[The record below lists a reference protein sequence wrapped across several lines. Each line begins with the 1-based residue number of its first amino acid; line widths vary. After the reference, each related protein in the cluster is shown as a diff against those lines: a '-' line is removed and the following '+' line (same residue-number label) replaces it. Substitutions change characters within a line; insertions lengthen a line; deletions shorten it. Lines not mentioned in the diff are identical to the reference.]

1 MPRIHNGEKRVSS
14 IKDVGRVS
22 ASPLPPP
29 PRDYGAPTVPPPPTP
44 DTERPVMDRNE
55 LVQEAKLAEQ
65 AERGGG
71 AAACMTSITEQGAKL
86 SNEESSLSCL

>member
-1 MPRIHNGEKRVSS
+1 
-14 IKDVGRVS
+14 
-22 ASPLPPP
+22 
-29 PRDYGAPTVPPPPTP
+29 
-44 DTERPVMDRNE
+44 MDRNE
-55 LVQEAKLAEQ
+55 LVQEAKLAQQ